1 MDPRHGMAADS
12 TERGRDDWV
21 DLGRDQEQLQSS
33 PASSHDT
40 NANDG
45 SGAYTLEHE
54 ESSTD
59 VLDRSHSGQAEE
71 QVAARSGKLT
81 IQICTLDQY
90 VAVNM

>member
-1 MDPRHGMAADS
+1 MDPRHGMAADNS
-12 TERGRDDWV
+12 ERGRDDWV
-21 DLGRDQEQLQSS
+21 DLGRDQEELQSS

-40 NANDG
+40 NGNDG
-45 SGAYTLEHE
+45 SEVYTLEHE

-81 IQICTLDQY
+81 IQNFTLDQCM
-90 VAVNM
+90 AVM